1 MQYRHILFAA
11 DLAPSCQQVAK
22 RAIEIAKESGATLDV
37 VHVVEH
43 SPIAYGG
50 EFSVPIDINLEQTI
64 EAEAQKMLN
73 ALCANFNIPKNNQ
86 HLLVGAVKHSVLTLA
101 KKLNTDLIIVGTHGH
116 HGIDKLLGSRA
127 NAILHG
133 ATCDVLAVR
142 VKE

>member
-1 MQYRHILFAA
+1 MTYQHILLAT
-11 DLAPSCQQVAK
+11 DLAPNGRQVAK
-22 RAIEIAKESGATLDV
+22 QAYDIAKECNATLDI

-64 EAEAQKMLN
+64 ESEAQKL
-73 ALCANFNIPKNNQ
+73 LKLLSTEFSIPDNKQ
-86 HLLVGAVKHSVLTLA
+86 HVLVGAVKYSVMMLA
-101 KKLNTDLIIVGTHGH
+101 KKLNIDLIIVGTHGH

-142 VKE
+142 VNE

>member
-1 MQYRHILFAA
+1 MKYQHILIAV
-11 DLAPSCQQVAK
+11 DLAPNCQQVIK
-22 RAIEIAKESGATLDV
+22 RAVQLAKESNASIDA
-37 VHVVEH
+37 VHVIEH

-64 EAEAQKMLN
+64 EIEARKSLK
-73 ALCANFNIPKNNQ
+73 ALCQSFAITENKQ
-86 HLLVGAVKHSVLTLA
+86 HVIVGAVKQTVMTLA
-101 KKLNTDLIIVGTHGH
+101 KKLNTDLIVVGTHGH